1 LANPEIALE
10 APALTVFADEFLT
23 LGVAFFFE
31 LALVVKA
38 TTWDEAALVAV
49 FLVVEA
55 AVATAFFL
63 LEEEEALTTLTT
75 LVLVAFAF
83 AFALDLLED
92 DLLTAILTAFAT
104 GA

>member
-49 FLVVEA
+49 FLVVDA
-55 AVATAFFL
+55 AVAAAFFL
-63 LEEEEALTTLTT
+63 LEVEDALTTLTT
-75 LVLVAFAF
+75 LVLVAFPF
-83 AFALDLLED
+83 DLDLLED